1 LHSTIADAEWQTVI
15 ERMRPALRKTRTGDA
30 LQAGLA
36 AIEEILVRTGY
47 RGAVGANSE
56 PPDPL
61 IEEKGA

>member
-1 LHSTIADAEWQTVI
+1 
-15 ERMRPALRKTRTGDA
+15 MRPALRKTRTGDA